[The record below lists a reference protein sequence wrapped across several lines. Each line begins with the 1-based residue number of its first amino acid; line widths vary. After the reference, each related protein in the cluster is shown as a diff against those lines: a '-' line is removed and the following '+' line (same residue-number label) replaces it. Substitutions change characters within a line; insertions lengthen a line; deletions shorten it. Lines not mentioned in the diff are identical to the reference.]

1 MAVDGILN
9 GKLSPCPTCNN
20 RSLMAFVDIRSYRR
34 THTRVRLAFPCPH
47 TTRAPASSSLMAC
60 GTSVRC
66 VGFFGMTTKCTFTQP
81 LTSTAR
87 NGGPWLLSA
96 AMLKAPV
103 LKAML
108 ENGEGCIAA
117 SNSTSTSTSGA
128 AAGGAKGKGEGQE
141 NGKGKGKGKGKRK
154 ASDTEASAAAAAA
167 AVVAVAEG
175 ESGGSGDGGGGGGG
189 GGNGGPAKRKK
200 VERKALPTNSNLRL
214 ADRVSCQ
221 LVSDSLIGC

>member
-1 MAVDGILN
+1 
-9 GKLSPCPTCNN
+9 
-20 RSLMAFVDIRSYRR
+20 
-34 THTRVRLAFPCPH
+34 
-47 TTRAPASSSLMAC
+47 MAC

-128 AAGGAKGKGEGQE
+128 AAGGAKGNGEGQE
-141 NGKGKGKGKGKRK
+141 NGKGKGKEGKTTKTTPVCHFILRTSLRGY
-154 ASDTEASAAAAAA
+154 
-167 AVVAVAEG
+167 
-175 ESGGSGDGGGGGGG
+175 
-189 GGNGGPAKRKK
+189 
-200 VERKALPTNSNLRL
+200 SN
-214 ADRVSCQ
+214 
-221 LVSDSLIGC
+221 